1 MNKVLKTFAAFAT
14 CMAVMAAAFAGER
27 GTADDAKALVK
38 KGVEYVKKNGKDKL
52 IQEVNGKNPQVLD
65 RDLYLSVWDLKA
77 NVLAHGANARLV
89 GKDIIDLKDADGKP
103 FMQEIVKKAEA
114 AGSGWVDYKWTD
126 PISKEIQ
133 PKSAYFEKVN
143 DVIISSGYYKAK

>member
-14 CMAVMAAAFAGER
+14 CMAVMTTAFAGER

-89 GKDIIDLKDADGKP
+89 GKDIIDLKDADGKS
-103 FMQEIVKKAEA
+103 FMREIVSKAETP
-114 AGSGWVDYKWTD
+114 GSGWVDYKWTD
-126 PISKEIQ
+126 PITKEIQ

>member
-1 MNKVLKTFAAFAT
+1 MRKMKSLFAMLGL
-14 CMAVMAAAFAGER
+14 MAVFSCATAADR
-27 GTADDAKALVK
+27 GSADDAVALVK
-38 KGVEYVKKNGKDKL
+38 KGISLMQKSGKDNL

-77 NVLAHGANARLV
+77 NVLAHGANARMV
-89 GKDIIDLKDADGKP
+89 GKDIIDLKDADGKA
-103 FMQEIVKKAEA
+103 FMKEIVTKAA
-114 AGSGWVDYKWTD
+114 SSNSGWVDYKWVD

-143 DVIISSGYYKAK
+143 DTIVSSGYYKAK

>member
-14 CMAVMAAAFAGER
+14 CMAVMTAAFAGER

-38 KGVEYVKKNGKDKL
+38 KGVGYLQKNGKDKL
-52 IQEVNGKNPQVLD
+52 IQDVNGKNPQVLD

-103 FMQEIVKKAEA
+103 FMQEIVKKAET

-126 PISKEIQ
+126 PITKEIQ

-143 DVIISSGYYKAK
+143 DVIVSSGYYKAK